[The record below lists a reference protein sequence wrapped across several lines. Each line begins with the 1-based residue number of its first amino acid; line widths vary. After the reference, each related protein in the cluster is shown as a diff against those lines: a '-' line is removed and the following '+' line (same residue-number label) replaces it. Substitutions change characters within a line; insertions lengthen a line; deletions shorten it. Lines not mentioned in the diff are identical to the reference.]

1 MRAYLKIIAQRLIFS
16 AFFMVICF
24 QVSWCQADS
33 TQEIWL
39 KIERIHIT
47 GNKKTRAGTILREL
61 EFGVG
66 DSLRQADLYPAL
78 ERNRLRVLNLSI
90 FARAEIMVANSDS
103 TGGITLAIHVTE
115 GWYILPVP
123 LFSLADRNFNVWWKE
138 FNHSFKRVN
147 YGIDWTQ
154 LNLSGRADALKA
166 KAQFGYTNRYELQYR
181 SPSLNRARTLGFE
194 TSISYSRAH
203 EISYNTVGNKLLFL
217 KTPEKWLS
225 EQLYISGTLT
235 SRPKYFTTQSLT
247 LEYRDNRIDDT
258 IAQYFNADYYLNG
271 AVRQRHTSAIYGI
284 SIDHRDVRP
293 YPMRGWRA
301 IGELRWNGLLPSDDL
316 HVGRFYGQFDQYF
329 PITKKLSFEAIVRGR
344 LSFPRRK
351 IPWSNNQGMGYGGSF
366 VRGFEYYVVD
376 GLDYGVLRTACR
388 IQLFSSQFNLG
399 NKIPLKAYRI
409 IPIKILLSLN
419 ADVGWANDPY
429 YNANNPLTNRALFGY
444 GPGIDVVAWFDKTIR
459 AEWSWNDLGES
470 GFFLRINTG
479 F

>member
-1 MRAYLKIIAQRLIFS
+1 MREHLKIIAQRLIFS
-16 AFFMVICF
+16 AFFMAISF

-33 TQEIWL
+33 IQSEWL
-39 KIERIHIT
+39 KIESIQIT
-47 GNKKTRAGTILREL
+47 GNKKTKAATILREL

-66 DSLRQADLYPAL
+66 DSLLQADLYPAL
-78 ERNRLRVLNLSI
+78 ARNRLRVLNLSI
-90 FARAEIMVANSDS
+90 FARAEIMVADTSAEGS
-103 TGGITLAIHVTE
+103 ISLVIQVTE
-115 GWYILPVP
+115 SWYIIPVP
-123 LFSLADRNFNVWWKE
+123 LFSLADRNFNVWWDE

-154 LNLSGRADALKA
+154 LNLTGRADALKA

-194 TSISYSRAH
+194 TSIAYSRAH

-217 KTPEKWLS
+217 KIPEKWLI
-225 EQLYISGTLT
+225 EQLFISGTIT

-258 IAQYFNADYYLNG
+258 IARNFNPDYYLGG
-271 AVRQRHTSAIYGI
+271 ALRQRHTSAIYGI
-284 SIDHRDVRP
+284 TIDHRDARP
-293 YPMRGWRA
+293 YPLRGWRA
-301 IGELRWNGLLPSDDL
+301 IAELRWNGLLPSDDL
-316 HVGRFYGQFDQYF
+316 HVGRLYGQFDQYF
-329 PITKKLSFEAIVRGR
+329 PVKKWLSFEAILRGR
-344 LSFPRRK
+344 FSYPRRK
-351 IPWSNNQGMGYGGSF
+351 IPWSNNQGLGYGGSF

-376 GLDYGVLRTACR
+376 GLDYGVLRTAAH
-388 IQLFSSQFNLG
+388 IQVFSKQFNLG
-399 NKIPLKAYRI
+399 KYIPFKAYRI
-409 IPIKILLSLN
+409 VPIKIYLSLN
-419 ADVGWANDPY
+419 ADVGWANDPHY
-429 YNANNPLTNRALFGY
+429 SAENPLANRALFGY